1 MASRAFPAL
10 VLLVLICGQLVV
22 GGHAQ
27 PYIGGTRGGGGS
39 AAGLRPPTSTATHGH
54 SSTIAMGEDKS
65 FMINSLPA
73 HDHPLPVPPSGD
85 RRGLVGQGT
94 HQSDTLLN
102 QNTCGYE
109 AAVAACHQF
118 IFIVELL
125 HLPCPV

>member
-54 SSTIAMGEDKS
+54 SSTIGGYDGTGRPSAMGEDKS

-73 HDHPLPVPPSGD
+73 HDHPLPVPPSG
-85 RRGLVGQGT
+85 Q
-94 HQSDTLLN
+94 
-102 QNTCGYE
+102 
-109 AAVAACHQF
+109 
-118 IFIVELL
+118 
-125 HLPCPV
+125 